1 MIKVH
6 SISKKYNKQ
15 LAINELS
22 LSVKKGSIYG
32 LLGSNG
38 AGKTSLL
45 KIIAGINKPDKGEIT
60 INELPSFENVS
71 VKERVV
77 FIPDVLYFFPQATIA
92 NMAAQYKEFYPAW
105 NQQRFDQLKSA
116 FKIDLNKKVHR
127 LSKGMKRQVAFWLA
141 LSAMPDVLILDE
153 PIDGLDPVMRQ
164 KVKNLLFQDV
174 AEREMTV
181 IISSHN
187 LREIEDLCD
196 HVGIMHNG
204 KIIIEK
210 EIDDLKCDTHKIQLA
225 LADPT
230 HEEHLLNQLTI
241 LHYEKRGSVSLLIVR
256 GKEEEINKVISST
269 EVILYDL
276 LPLTLE
282 EIFIYE
288 MEDIGYEIE
297 KILL

>member
-1 MIKVH
+1 MIQVH
-6 SISKKYNKQ
+6 SVSKQYNKHI
-15 LAINELS
+15 AVSELS
-22 LSVKKGSIYG
+22 LTVNKGSIYG

-45 KIIAGINKPDKGEIT
+45 KMIAGINRQDKGT
-60 INELPSFENVS
+60 IKIDSQPAYENIAI
-71 VKERVV
+71 KERVV
-77 FIPDVLYFFPQATIA
+77 FIPDVLYFFPQATVA
-92 NMAAQYKEFYPAW
+92 QMAAQYKEYYPNW
-105 NQQRFDQLKSA
+105 NQQRFEQLKPA
-116 FKIDLNKKVHR
+116 FTIELDRKVHR

-164 KVKNLLFQDV
+164 KIKNLLFQDV

-181 IISSHN
+181 LISSHN

-196 HVGIMHNG
+196 HVGIMHQG
-204 KIIIEK
+204 KILIEK
-210 EIDDLKCDTHKIQLA
+210 EIDDLKTDTHKVQLA
-225 LADPT
+225 LADPSQ
-230 HEEHLLNQLTI
+230 EEQLFKKLNI
-241 LHYEKRGSVSLLIVR
+241 LHHEKRGSVSLLIIKGR
-256 GKEEEINKVISST
+256 EDQINEVIHSS

-288 MEDIGYEIE
+288 MEDVGYEIE

>member
-1 MIKVH
+1 MIQVH
-6 SISKKYNKQ
+6 SISKKYNKH
-15 LAINELS
+15 LAVNDLS
-22 LSVKKGSIYG
+22 LTVKKGSIYG

-45 KIIAGINKPDKGEIT
+45 KMIAGINRQDSGT
-60 INELPSFENVS
+60 IKINNLLVYENTAI
-71 VKERVV
+71 KERVV
-77 FIPDVLYFFPQATIA
+77 FIPDVLYFYPQATVA
-92 NMAAQYKEFYPAW
+92 QMAAQYKDYYPNW
-105 NQQRFDQLKSA
+105 DQQRFELLKPA
-116 FKIDLNKKVHR
+116 FNIELNRKVHR

-164 KVKNLLFQDV
+164 KIKNLLFQDV

-181 IISSHN
+181 LISSHN

-196 HVGIMHNG
+196 HVGIMHQG

-210 EIDDLKCDTHKIQLA
+210 EIDDLKSDTHKVQLA

-230 HEEHLLNQLTI
+230 HEEHLLNQLNI

-256 GKEEEINKVISST
+256 GSEDKISKVVHST
-269 EVILYDL
+269 EVLLYDL

-288 MEDIGYEIE
+288 MEDVGYAIE

>member
-1 MIKVH
+1 MIQVN
-6 SISKKYNKQ
+6 SVNKKYNDH
-15 LAINELS
+15 LAVDDLT
-22 LSVKKGSIYG
+22 LHVKKGSIYG

-45 KIIAGINKPDKGEIT
+45 KIIAGINRADKGT
-60 INELPSFENVS
+60 ILIDGIPSYENVQI
-71 VKERVV
+71 KERVI
-77 FIPDVLYFFPQATIA
+77 FIPDVLYFFPQATVA
-92 NMAAQYKEFYPAW
+92 QMASQYREYYPKW
-105 NQQRFDQLKSA
+105 NQKRFEQLSSA
-116 FKIDLNKKVHR
+116 FNIGLNKKVHR

-141 LSAMPDVLILDE
+141 LSAMPDVMILDE

-164 KVKNLLFQDV
+164 KIKNLLFQDV
-174 AEREMTV
+174 AEREMTI

-196 HVGIMHNG
+196 HVGIMHKG
-204 KIIIEK
+204 KIMIEK
-210 EIDDLKCDTHKIQLA
+210 EIDDLKSDTHKVQLA

-230 HEEHLLNQLTI
+230 HEEHLLNQLHI

-256 GKEEEINKVISST
+256 GSEEKISKIIHST
-269 EVILYDL
+269 DVLLYDL

-288 MEDIGYEIE
+288 MEDVGYEIE

>member
-1 MIKVH
+1 MITVH
-6 SISKKYNKQ
+6 SISKKYNNHK
-15 LAINELS
+15 AVNELS

-45 KIIAGINKPDKGEIT
+45 KIIAGINKPDKGNIF
-60 INELPSFENVS
+60 IDELPAYENVA

-92 NMAAQYKEFYPAW
+92 NMAAQYREYYPNW

-174 AEREMTV
+174 AEREMTI

-230 HEEHLLNQLTI
+230 HEEHLLSKLTI

-256 GKEEEINKVISST
+256 GDEEEINKIIHST
-269 EVILYDL
+269 EIILYDL

>member
-1 MIKVH
+1 MIQVH
-6 SISKKYNKQ
+6 SISKKYNKH
-15 LAINELS
+15 LAVNDLS
-22 LSVKKGSIYG
+22 LTVKKGSIYG

-45 KIIAGINKPDKGEIT
+45 KMIAGINRQDRGT
-60 INELPSFENVS
+60 IKINNLSVYENAAI
-71 VKERVV
+71 KERVV
-77 FIPDVLYFFPQATIA
+77 FIPDVLYFYPQATVA
-92 NMAAQYKEFYPAW
+92 QMAAQYKEYYPHW
-105 NQQRFDQLKSA
+105 DQQRFELLKPA
-116 FKIDLNKKVHR
+116 FNIDLNRKVHR

-164 KVKNLLFQDV
+164 KIKNLLFQDV

-181 IISSHN
+181 LISSHN

-196 HVGIMHNG
+196 HVGIMHQG

-210 EIDDLKCDTHKIQLA
+210 EIDDLKSDTHKVQLA

-230 HEEHLLNQLTI
+230 HEEHLLNQLNI
-241 LHYEKRGSVSLLIVR
+241 LHHEKRGSVSLLIVR
-256 GKEEEINKVISST
+256 GNEDQISKIVHST
-269 EVILYDL
+269 EVLLYDL

-288 MEDIGYEIE
+288 MEDVGYAIE

>member
-71 VKERVV
+71 VKELVV

-116 FKIDLNKKVHR
+116 FKIDVNKKVHR